1 MSSVRCSIQRA
12 RYYATST
19 DIAGPHSYEVTQRQ
33 YSSKFCILTHI
44 IPFIYKVSAYLVTYT
59 GQ

>member
-33 YSSKFCILTHI
+33 YSSKFCMLTHI
-44 IPFIYKVSAYLVTYT
+44 IPFIYKVSA
-59 GQ
+59 